1 MSAEADLFSGPPRVR
16 TLNGRGHDID
26 GDYVLYWMVGARRTR
41 HNFALERAL
50 SWASEAGR
58 PLIVLEA
65 LRVDYRWAS
74 ARHHAFVIQGMADNR
89 AAFADTPVRYWP
101 YVEPEPGAGKGL
113 VDALAARAVVVVTD
127 DWPGFFVGPMIESV
141 GARLPVRTEA
151 VDGNGL
157 LPIDHA
163 TKGFARAYD
172 LRRFLQRELRPWLV
186 RVPSAEPLADIV
198 LPSDPELPAE
208 VEERWPRASREL
220 LAHPCSGVR
229 DLPVDQDVP
238 PVTDTPGG
246 SVHGREV
253 LQRFVGERMRHYAE
267 GRRDVTDVTASE
279 LSPWLHYGHL
289 GAHEVFAAITES
301 EGWTPDRLSTSK
313 SGAREGWWGMSPG
326 AEGYL
331 DQLVTW
337 RELGFNLYRHNPR
350 PDDYETLPD
359 WAQATLEEH
368 ASDEREWTYELD
380 QFERAET
387 HDEVWN
393 AAQRQLLRSG
403 VIHNYLRM
411 YWGKMVLA
419 WSASPQEALAI
430 VFELNNRWALDGRD
444 PNSSTGITWVFG
456 RYDRPWGPER
466 EVFGKVRYM
475 SPENT
480 RKKLRLAAY
489 LERWDAQGGLF
500 SGSRE

>member
-16 TLNGRGHDID
+16 TLNPRGHAAD
-26 GDYVLYWMVGARRTR
+26 GAYVLYWMVGARRTR

-50 SWASEAGR
+50 SWARKAER
-58 PLIVLEA
+58 PLVVLEA
-65 LRVDYRWAS
+65 LRVDYPWAS

-89 AAFADTPVRYWP
+89 AAFANTPVTYLP

-113 VDALAARAVVVVTD
+113 LDTLAAKAVVVITD
-127 DWPGFFVGPMIESV
+127 DWPGFFVGPMVESV

-157 LPIDHA
+157 LPIDLA
-163 TKGFARAYD
+163 GKEFARAYD
-172 LRRFLQRELRPWLV
+172 LRRCLQRELRPWLQ
-186 RVPSAEPLADIV
+186 RLPDADPLAGLE

-208 VEERWPRASREL
+208 LDTLWPRASREL

-229 DLPVDQDVP
+229 ELPVDQTVT

-246 SVHGREV
+246 SVHGRDV
-253 LQRFVGERMRHYAE
+253 LQRFVRERMAHYSD

-279 LSPWLHYGHL
+279 LSPWLHYGHV
-289 GAHEVFAAITES
+289 GAHEVFAAVAEA
-301 EGWTPDRLSTSK
+301 EEWTPENLSDSK
-313 SGAREGWWGMSPG
+313 GGAREGWWGMREG
-326 AEGYL
+326 AEAFL
-331 DQLVTW
+331 DELVTW
-337 RELGFNLYRHNPR
+337 RELGFNLYRHEPR
-350 PDDYETLPD
+350 PDAYETLPD

-368 ASDEREWTYELD
+368 ASDEREWTYDLD

-419 WSASPQEALAI
+419 WSKSPQEALAI
-430 VFELNNRWALDGRD
+430 LLELNNRWALDGRD
-444 PNSSTGITWVFG
+444 PNSTTGITWVFG

-466 EVFGKVRYM
+466 DVFGKIRYM
-475 SPENT
+475 SPDNT
-480 RKKLRLAAY
+480 RKKLKLTAY
-489 LERWDAQGGLF
+489 LERWGAQGGLF
-500 SGSRE
+500 AAG